1 MQWADYSGGR
11 PSGAALKAAGFGG
24 VIRYIGLGNEGKQIN
39 GAEYRGLVADGVQVL
54 LVAELG
60 TGDAWGTET
69 DDDFG
74 RGANYARIA
83 LADARANGIPDSVP
97 IACAADAHAAA
108 FQIDD
113 VVRYARGFESVLG
126 KARTG
131 FYGFQETLTAVHNAG
146 VGSWYWRCGSAPS
159 TAEKTWTNF
168 WQRNAGETRR
178 TVSGVQCD
186 INDQYHPVNHTE
198 EDMPLTQA
206 DASTIFWGTPF
217 DGNANYAQYLK
228 GNLGKIDG
236 LTASI
241 TALTKIVVS
250 NEANDVTNEGLAAAL
265 KGLISAE
272 LTPVVRDAVV
282 AALGEG
288 NGQQASETA
297 DAILAKIAARFTAP
311 A

>member
-11 PSGAALKAAGFGG
+11 PSGTALKAAGFGG

-39 GAEYRGLVADGVQVL
+39 APEYRGLVADGIQVL

-60 TGDAWGTET
+60 TGDAWGTDT

-74 RGANYARIA
+74 RGASYARIA

-126 KARTG
+126 KGRTG

-186 INDQYHPVNHTE
+186 INEQYLPIGSGGGGGSTPGDPPTNNE
-198 EDMPLTQA
+198 EDDDMITVPA
-206 DASTIFWGTPF
+206 GT
-217 DGNANYAQYLK
+217 DEHVNLIVKGKTKLYLACSW
-228 GNLGKIDG
+228 NRSVQV
-236 LTASI
+236 ASI
-241 TALTKIVVS
+241 LFYGETGPDLNGTGVGGSKENVKFLPNRPGPVAIPAGAAMATIRYTADHS
-250 NEANDVTNEGLAAAL
+250 F
-265 KGLISAE
+265 
-272 LTPVVRDAVV
+272 
-282 AALGEG
+282 ALG
-288 NGQQASETA
+288 TA
-297 DAILAKIAARFTAP
+297 
-311 A
+311 